1 MATTSLRVA
10 TRASPLAL
18 WQAQY
23 IKGELE
29 RIHGSSLEVEILA
42 MTTQGDRLLDRSL
55 AAVGGKGLFVK
66 ELEQALLD
74 GRADLAVHSM
84 KDVPAEFPAGLGLT
98 VICARGDPLD
108 ALVSRDCARL
118 EDLPPGARVGTSSLR
133 RRCQLLAHFPQL
145 RILELRGNVNTRLA
159 RLDRGDFDALI
170 LAGAGLERLGF
181 ADRIAC
187 RLDPGQSL
195 PAAGQGALGIEA
207 RAEDRRVHDLVAPLG
222 DARTT
227 ACVTAERAFNR
238 RLEGGCQ
245 VPVASHAQWQEGD
258 QLWLRGLVGAI
269 DGSRLLQAEC
279 RGPAAAA
286 EAMGIRLAGELLEQ
300 GAGELLASWR

>member
-1 MATTSLRVA
+1 MASTSLRIA

-29 RIHGSSLEVEILA
+29 HIHGSSLEVEILA

-118 EDLPPGARVGTSSLR
+118 EDLPSGARVGTSSLR

-181 ADRIAC
+181 TDRIAC

-207 RAEDRRVHDLVAPLG
+207 RADDRRVHDLVAPLG

-238 RLEGGCQ
+238 RLQGGCQ
-245 VPVASHAQWQEGD
+245 VPAASHAQWQEDD

-300 GAGELLASWR
+300 GAGELLAPWR

>member
-1 MATTSLRVA
+1 MASTSLRVA

-133 RRCQLLAHFPQL
+133 
-145 RILELRGNVNTRLA
+145 
-159 RLDRGDFDALI
+159 
-170 LAGAGLERLGF
+170 
-181 ADRIAC
+181 
-187 RLDPGQSL
+187 
-195 PAAGQGALGIEA
+195 
-207 RAEDRRVHDLVAPLG
+207 
-222 DARTT
+222 
-227 ACVTAERAFNR
+227 
-238 RLEGGCQ
+238 
-245 VPVASHAQWQEGD
+245 
-258 QLWLRGLVGAI
+258 
-269 DGSRLLQAEC
+269 
-279 RGPAAAA
+279 
-286 EAMGIRLAGELLEQ
+286 
-300 GAGELLASWR
+300 